1 MSGPRGKSQR
11 FYPLLMKKKA
21 AEEVVLGLKSIAE
34 VSREIDVTSTNICR
48 WITKFGPEVIN
59 ALTKDPLPLHIMKKP
74 QKKKDD
80 DLGKRLEEL
89 EEENIRLRK
98 SLLESE
104 LRTQALN
111 TMIDLAEENYGISL
125 RKNSGAKQS
134 SE

>member
-1 MSGPRGKSQR
+1 
-11 FYPLLMKKKA
+11 MKKKA
-21 AEEVVLGLKSIAE
+21 AEEVVMGLKSIAE

-48 WITKFGPEVIN
+48 WVTRFGPEVIN
-59 ALTKDPLPLHIMKKP
+59 ARTKDTLPLPIMKKP
-74 QKKKDD
+74 QKNKDD
-80 DLGKRLEEL
+80 DLGKRVEEL